1 MIATPDLSHLSP
13 LDYEHVYEPAE
24 DTFLLLD
31 AIEQD
36 MHQLRQLRPL
46 VCLEIG

>member
-1 MIATPDLSHLSP
+1 MHLLKDRLSEAHARQL
-13 LDYEHVYEPAE
+13 E

-31 AIEQD
+31 ALEQEASE
-36 MHQLRQLRPL
+36 LKEIRPL